1 MAEDASCAY
10 DPTGDVPLVTPRALT
25 HGAAVPDNA
34 LPWSEEAEARLRR
47 VPGFVRAVVAGRI
60 EDYARRNGYTE
71 VTADV
76 MAAVRRDMPVDF
88 SKRLPFFMKQ

>member
-1 MAEDASCAY
+1 
-10 DPTGDVPLVTPRALT
+10 
-25 HGAAVPDNA
+25 
-34 LPWSEEAEARLRR
+34 